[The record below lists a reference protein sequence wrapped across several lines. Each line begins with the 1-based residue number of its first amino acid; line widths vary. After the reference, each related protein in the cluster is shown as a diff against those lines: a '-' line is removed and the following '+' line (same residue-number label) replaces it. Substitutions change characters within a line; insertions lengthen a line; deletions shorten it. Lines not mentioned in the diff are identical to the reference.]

1 MSSLISKLSDL
12 IAGRQHNRILRLSFP
27 NGNGPSCEFVVNEL
41 KAYESLSR
49 DFEYTIEILSDNP
62 SIALKDIQGK
72 LVSVELVQNDGTLRY
87 FTGYVFEFRLKRAEN
102 ISFYEAKL
110 GPWLKYLSLRKDCY
124 IFHDANVYQQTS
136 SVFDDY
142 ALHAVWQARLFGE
155 DPPMTDAFQFEESD
169 YNYVSRRWEAAGM
182 HYHYEHAETGHTLIL
197 GDDTTQVEPIDGD
210 ASICFHLHGGGA
222 SEEDAIKEWSPVRSI
237 IASGMQLTSFDFK
250 KPHAA
255 FAAMPAAYQQGQVLP
270 VDTFEYT
277 GAYGFK
283 DARDGE
289 RLARLRMEEIES
301 TGKRYEAAGNNTRV
315 QPGRWFSLVDRYGDY
330 PFGDLDKYKSDNET
344 AGDKNQFLILEV
356 QHVATNNYLQ
366 QDDETPKYE
375 NHFICTRKQIPW
387 RPGRGFNSVDT
398 RIVGPQTATVVGP
411 HGQGSIHTDE
421 HGRIRVQFHWD
432 RVGENSDASSAWIR
446 MSSPWAGAQ
455 LGAHAIH
462 RVNSEVIVAWLGG
475 SPDRPI
481 VLGSVHNQEF
491 TPPWALP
498 TQQALMGFRTRELGP
513 NGGNIASGRSNH
525 LILDDT
531 NEHIQ
536 VQLKSDHEHSQLSLG
551 HITRIADNAGRVD
564 ARGEGFELASGAWG
578 VLRAGKGML
587 ISTEARPRAAS
598 HIKDM
603 AESTSRLSNAR
614 DLHEAQAEAAQ
625 EAGAQDKQRHQSDVA
640 NAIRAQGQAI
650 KGDQGGDFPELS
662 EPFIV
667 FSSPAGI
674 SSTTAK
680 STHIASNE
688 HTAITTGKNVSIA
701 AGESMFAS
709 IKETFRLFVQKA
721 GMKLIAAAGD
731 IDVKALTDSVNIL
744 AKLNITHSANRIT
757 ISAKEEV
764 LINGGGSYVKFTAGG
779 VEHGTKG
786 DYVVHAANKNLTG
799 PRGMEALKQEAFE
812 KSEPKKYS
820 QQLFVDKNLWD
831 LPTGM
836 RALKY
841 QFISET
847 MGVLGSGTLD
857 CSGNSKPLFT
867 EIGEDTKVVVDVN
880 DGQWIQLVTDRHEA
894 ISLPDDS
901 EIVVF
906 DYDKHEE
913 LDDDDDGG
921 DENDPTLSISLTNL
935 AVAALNMKVTQ

>member
-1 MSSLISKLSDL
+1 MSSLIPNLSDL
-12 IAGRQHNRILRLSFP
+12 VAGRQHNRILRLSFP
-27 NGNGPSCEFVVNEL
+27 NNDGPYCEFVVNEL
-41 KAYESLSR
+41 TAYESVSR
-49 DFEYTIEILSDNP
+49 DFEYTIEILSNNP
-62 SIALKDIQGK
+62 SIALKEIQGK
-72 LVSVELVQNDGTLRY
+72 LVSVELVQNGGTLRY

-110 GPWLKYLSLRKDCY
+110 GPWMKYLSLRKDCY

-142 ALHAVWQARLFGE
+142 ATNAVWQARLYGE
-155 DPPMTDAFQFEESD
+155 DPPMTDAFQFEETD
-169 YNYVSRRWEAAGM
+169 HNYVSRRWEAAGM
-182 HYHYEHAETGHTLIL
+182 HYYYEHNDTGHTLIL
-197 GDDTTQVEPIDGD
+197 GDDTTRVEPIDGD
-210 ASICFHLHGGGA
+210 SSICFHLQGGGA
-222 SEEDAIKEWSPVRSI
+222 RAEDAIEAWSSVRSI
-237 IASGMQLTSFDFK
+237 TASGVQVSSFNFK
-250 KPHAA
+250 TPRPVLAV
-255 FAAMPAAYQQGQVLP
+255 MPGAYQQGEVLP
-270 VDTFEYT
+270 VDTYEYS

-301 TGKRYEAAGNNTRV
+301 AGKRFEAAGNNTRV
-315 QPGRWFSLVDRYGDY
+315 QPGRWFSLTDRYGNY
-330 PFGDLDKYKSDNET
+330 PFGDLDKYADNES
-344 AGDKNQFLILEV
+344 AGDRNQFLILDV
-356 QHVATNNYLQ
+356 HHVATNNYLQ
-366 QDDETPKYE
+366 QVDEAPKYE
-375 NHFICTRKQIPW
+375 NRFTCTRKQIPW

-432 RVGENSDASSAWIR
+432 RVSDNSEASSAWIR
-446 MSSPWAGAQ
+446 MSTPWAGAQ
-455 LGAHAIH
+455 LGANAIH

-475 SPDRPI
+475 LPDRPI
-481 VLGSVHNQEF
+481 VMGSVHNQDH
-491 TPPWALP
+491 TPPWVLP
-498 TQQALMGFRTRELGP
+498 TQQALMGIRTRELGP
-513 NGGNIASGRSNH
+513 NGGNMSSGRSNH

-531 NEHIQ
+531 NQRIQ

-551 HITRIADNAGRVD
+551 HITRIEDNAGRVD
-564 ARGEGFELASGAWG
+564 ARGEGFELATGAWG

-587 ISTEARPRAAS
+587 LTTEARARAAS

-603 AESTSRLSNAR
+603 AESVSRLGNAR
-614 DLHEAQAEAAQ
+614 DLHESNAEAAQ
-625 EAGAQDKQRHQSDVA
+625 EAGAQDKQKHQSDVA
-640 NAIRAQGQAI
+640 NAIRAQNQAI
-650 KGDQGGDFPELS
+650 KGEQGGEFPELS

-680 STHIASNE
+680 STHFASNE
-688 HTAITTGKNVSIA
+688 HTALTTGKNLSIA
-701 AGESMFAS
+701 AGDSMFAS
-709 IKETFRLFVQKA
+709 IKETLRLFVQKA

-779 VEHGTKG
+779 VEHGTTG
-786 DYVVHAANKNLTG
+786 DYVVHAANKNLVG
-799 PRGMEALKQEAFE
+799 PRGMEALKQEEFE

-820 QQLFVDKNLWD
+820 QQLFIDKNLWD
-831 LPTGM
+831 LPSGI

-841 QFISET
+841 QFVSEA

-857 CSGNSKPLFT
+857 CTGNSKPLFT
-867 EIGEDTKVVVDVN
+867 EIGEDTNIVVDVN
-880 DGQWIQLVTDRHEA
+880 DGEWIQLVTDRHDA
-894 ISLPDDS
+894 ISLPDDG
-901 EIVVF
+901 ELVVF
-906 DYDKHEE
+906 DFDGDDD
-913 LDDDDDGG
+913 LDDDDG
-921 DENDPTLSISLTNL
+921 DENDPTLSITLQNL
-935 AVAALNMKVTQ
+935 AVDALTKELL